1 MFGFDGLSKNEAF
14 FIFIQVFSIKKPG
27 NGLLSHTVTHVVPS
41 ALGSLTSVF
50 GMGTGVSSPPL
61 SPGYF
66 FYPSMSPHLNARPP
80 SDPAGVGRTCKGK

>member
-1 MFGFDGLSKNEAF
+1 MAVPKRSPLQGTIVILLREASSDGSGGAVFMFGFDGLSKNEAF

-50 GMGTGVSSPPL
+50 GMGTGVTSPP
-61 SPGYF
+61 
-66 FYPSMSPHLNARPP
+66 
-80 SDPAGVGRTCKGK
+80 